1 MAYTVFYTQDSGNGD
16 SVELAIDTTTNEAF
30 TTIWGY
36 SALSGMPRSEIADR
50 FFLAHSTGL
59 LGGDP
64 GYSFQSVLL
73 VPSSTIF
80 KWLMGDNPA
89 IAEKMGLYGAN
100 AYLLALVEYQVPIM
114 KSSTRIEEVLERVL
128 SILHKQKLEIEELQ
142 AAAKIQNA

>member
-16 SVELAIDTTTNEAF
+16 SVELAIDTTTNEVF

-36 SALSGMPRSEIADR
+36 SALSGMPRSEIAER
-50 FFLAHSTGL
+50 FFLAHSTDL

-80 KWLMGDNPA
+80 KWLIGDNPA

-100 AYLLALVEYQVPIM
+100 AYLLALVEYQVPVM
-114 KSSTRIEEVLERVL
+114 RSSTRSEEALERIL
-128 SILHKQKLEIEELQ
+128 SILHKQKLEIEALQ
-142 AAAKIQNA
+142 AAAKIQNT